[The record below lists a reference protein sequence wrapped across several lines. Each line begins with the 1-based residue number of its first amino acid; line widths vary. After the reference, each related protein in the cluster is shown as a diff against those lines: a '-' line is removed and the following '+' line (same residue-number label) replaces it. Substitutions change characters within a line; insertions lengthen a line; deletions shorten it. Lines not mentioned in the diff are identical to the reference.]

1 MNQPAHYREE
11 RNRAVGRWDKG
22 SLVWGSRQFQA
33 IHSRYRNPRSP
44 VSDTRGG
51 YTILNRAFSMLEPH
65 RVPGSG

>member
-22 SLVWGSRQFQA
+22 SLVRGSRQFQA
-33 IHSRYRNPRSP
+33 IQSRYPNARTS
-44 VSDTRGG
+44 VSDTRGS
-51 YTILNRAFSMLEPH
+51 YTILNRAFSVLEPH